1 MQPKFSSDSVSL
13 ETSSRVQRSKL
24 TLWGGRMIR
33 GLVVLFLLFDG
44 VTKIIRAP
52 AALAATAQL
61 GFSASQI
68 IGIGAL
74 LLACTIVYVIPRTSI
89 LGAIL
94 LTGYLGGA
102 TAIQFRA
109 GNAIFET
116 LFPVMFGVL
125 VWAGICLSD
134 SPLRSLIPLR

>member
-1 MQPKFSSDSVSL
+1 MPEVNPIHEGFCIGPRSEQAMQPKFSSDSVSL

-24 TLWGGRMIR
+24 TLWGGRVIR

-68 IGIGAL
+68 VGIGAL
-74 LLACTIVYVIPRTSI
+74 LLACTIVYVIPGTSI

-102 TAIQFRA
+102 TAIQFREA
-109 GNAIFET
+109 M
-116 LFPVMFGVL
+116 PY
-125 VWAGICLSD
+125 SR
-134 SPLRSLIPLR
+134 PY